1 MIPLE
6 LIHKT
11 ARNLMEKA
19 AIEIPTDYHQALK
32 AAAKTEDGELP
43 TFVLKAMLDNY
54 EAAKEDRCAMC
65 GDTGVPRW
73 FVKLGNEATVEG
85 GMCSLETVLRR
96 ATAEA
101 THSVPLRPNRVHP
114 LWRTDHDNNVGIG
127 APEIEYGY
135 EPEGDWIDLISVHKG
150 GLFGT
155 DYRMLFPSD
164 GIEGIKRFYL
174 DSLMAFGKRGL
185 SCQPAIIGIGLG
197 GSKDICMTLGKRA
210 STLRVVGSRN
220 SDPKIAELED
230 EFKELGNSIGMGAM
244 GFVGK
249 HMVIDCNI
257 EVGYC
262 HTGGMPMSVH
272 AFCLSSRR
280 AVARLFPD
288 GRVEYRTDPDWF
300 TPYQRRETID
310 WNPDDLTATSDAAE
324 QGAAV

>member
-1 MIPLE
+1 MTQHIPIS
-6 LIHKT
+6 LIQST
-11 ARNLMEKA
+11 AQTLMEKA
-19 AIEIPTDYHQALK
+19 AIEIPQDYLDGLK
-32 AAAKTEDGELP
+32 RAAETEDGDLSS
-43 TFVLKAMLDNY
+43 FVLRAMLDNY
-54 EAAKEDRCAMC
+54 EAAKEDRRAMC

-73 FVKLGNEATVEG
+73 FVKLGNDARVEG
-85 GMCSLETVLRR
+85 GMVALEGALRR
-96 ATAEA
+96 ATAHA
-101 THSVPLRPNRVHP
+101 TNSVPLRPNRVHP

-127 APEIEYGY
+127 APEIEYGF
-135 EPEGDWIDLISVHKG
+135 EPSGDWIDLITVHKG

-164 GIEGIKRFYL
+164 GIQGIKRFYL

-185 SCQPAIIGIGLG
+185 ACQPAIIGIGLG

-210 STLRVVGSRN
+210 SVLRTVGSRN
-220 SDPKIAELED
+220 SDPRIAAMED

-249 HMVIDCNI
+249 NMVIDCNI

-280 AVARLFPD
+280 AVARLWPD

-300 TPYQRRETID
+300 TPYQRRETVD
-310 WNPDDLTATSDAAE
+310 WEPVQEAAE
-324 QGAAV
+324 